1 MEASAVTRT
10 VVRAVV
16 TGDGDRVLLVRRSPG
31 DRLGLH
37 WELPGGRL
45 GEDETVAEAFARELE
60 EETGLSLAG
69 PPVLVGSAE
78 RVTPSGRLITEYAF
92 AVPSR
97 GELRLSPE
105 HDAACWVRAGEEA
118 PGPVT
123 EAARE
128 ILAQG

>member
-1 MEASAVTRT
+1 MSTPEVVRVPDPLKPVRWPADATCMEASAVTRT

-45 GEDETVAEAFARELE
+45 GEDETVAEALARELE

-78 RVTPSGRLITEYAF
+78 RVTPSGRLITEY
-92 AVPSR
+92 
-97 GELRLSPE
+97 
-105 HDAACWVRAGEEA
+105 
-118 PGPVT
+118 
-123 EAARE
+123 
-128 ILAQG
+128 